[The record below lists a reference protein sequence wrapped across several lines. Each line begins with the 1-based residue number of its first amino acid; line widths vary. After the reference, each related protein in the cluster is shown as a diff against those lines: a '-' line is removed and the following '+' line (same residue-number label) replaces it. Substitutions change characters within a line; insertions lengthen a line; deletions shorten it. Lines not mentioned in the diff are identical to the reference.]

1 MEWKLC
7 TRVIAMV
14 FVLCFT
20 APLSRNQ
27 EYDRRDGNWWNGLD
41 PVSKPIYVAG
51 LLDGM
56 QLGADF
62 SVWGVGQKSTD
73 CKDAGKLVQ
82 SAYADYRAKYLT
94 NVTNIRI
101 LDGLD
106 GFYSDAK
113 NRGILVNGA
122 TWLVLNQIAGKPP
135 AEMQAL
141 VDKWRSG
148 AEGGDVR

>member
-1 MEWKLC
+1 MHRKLWL
-7 TRVIAMV
+7 RVSAV
-14 FVLCFT
+14 LFVLCLT

-27 EYDRRDGNWWNGLD
+27 EYDRRDGNWWNRLD
-41 PVSKPIYVAG
+41 AVSKPIYVSG

-56 QLGADF
+56 QLGNKF
-62 SVWGVGQKSTD
+62 SVWGIGQSGGD
-73 CKDAGKLVQ
+73 GKDAAKLVE
-82 SAYADYRAKYLT
+82 SAYSEYRAKYLT

-101 LDGLD
+101 VDGLD

-122 TWLVLNQIAGKPP
+122 TWLVLNEIAGKPQ

-141 VDKWRSG
+141 VEKWRSG
-148 AEGGDVR
+148 GGTE